1 MGGYVFW
8 GMFGGGFLWVAVVG
22 NRGRV
27 ALSFF
32 KGNDGGERR

>member
-1 MGGYVFW
+1 
-8 GMFGGGFLWVAVVG
+8 LWVAVVG